1 MGDGRL
7 CSGQAGGVPS
17 QDRFSRSTLLFRE
30 VTAPKRRP
38 LGTSGID
45 VSELSLGSW
54 RTYERIPRDAGLAVM
69 NRARE
74 LGINFLDDA
83 RYNDETGTAP
93 LKTGYSE
100 VVFGELFRASGWNRN
115 EVVLAN
121 KLWWEF
127 WPEQDAAAEL
137 DGSLGRM
144 KMDYI
149 DLAYAE
155 QPPDGLTV
163 ERIVLEVGG
172 LISAG
177 KIRAWG
183 VLNWPAPMIA
193 EAAKSCAKAGVQL
206 PCAAQLAYS
215 LVRRSPVE
223 DADTVEALGAAGA
236 SVVSSFTLDGGAL
249 TGKYAKPG
257 AQGRLSSGAEDE
269 RHAAAFRVSQELA
282 ALAQRLGT
290 QSAPL
295 AIAFALLNPL
305 VASVLF
311 GSTTPD
317 QVSDN
322 LKAVELAATLDADA
336 IEQLRR
342 IGAES

>member
-1 MGDGRL
+1 M
-7 CSGQAGGVPS
+7 
-17 QDRFSRSTLLFRE
+17 
-30 VTAPKRRP
+30 TALPHRP
-38 LGTSGID
+38 LGASGID

-54 RTYERIPRDAGLAVM
+54 RTYERIPREAGIAVM
-69 NRARE
+69 KRARE

-83 RYNDETGTAP
+83 RYNDETGSAP
-93 LKTGYSE
+93 MKSGYSE
-100 VVFGELFRASGWNRN
+100 VVFGELFRASGWDRT

-137 DGSLGRM
+137 EGSLGRM
-144 KMDYI
+144 NMDYI
-149 DLAYAE
+149 DLVYAE
-155 QPPDGLTV
+155 RPPDGLTV

-177 KIRAWG
+177 KVRAWG

-193 EAAKSCAKAGVQL
+193 EAAKACAKAGVHL

-223 DADTVEALGAAGA
+223 DPDMVEALDVAGA

-249 TGKYAKPG
+249 TGKYSKPG
-257 AQGRLSSGAEDE
+257 AKGRLSGGAEDE
-269 RHAAAFRVSQELA
+269 HHAAAFRASEELA
-282 ALAQRLGT
+282 ALARKHGT
-290 QSAPL
+290 HSAPL

-305 VASVLF
+305 VASVLV
-311 GSTTPD
+311 GSTTPE
-317 QVSDN
+317 QLSDN
-322 LKAVELAATLDADA
+322 VTAVELATTLDPQVIA
-336 IEQLRR
+336 QLRR
-342 IGAES
+342 IGAEA

>member
-1 MGDGRL
+1 M
-7 CSGQAGGVPS
+7 PS
-17 QDRFSRSTLLFRE
+17 QDRCSRSTLLLRE
-30 VTAPKRRP
+30 VTPRSRRS
-38 LGTSGID
+38 LGASGIQ

-54 RTYERIPRDAGLAVM
+54 RTYERIPRDAGIAVM
-69 NRARE
+69 RRARE

-83 RYNDETGTAP
+83 RYNDESGTAP
-93 LKTGYSE
+93 IKSGYSE
-100 VVFGELFRASGWNRN
+100 VVFGELFRASGWTRQ
-115 EVVLAN
+115 EIVLAN
-121 KLWWEF
+121 KLWWEL

-137 DGSLGRM
+137 EGSLGRM

-155 QPPDGLTV
+155 RPPNGLTV

-172 LISAG
+172 LISSG
-177 KIRAWG
+177 KLRAWG
-183 VLNWPAPMIA
+183 VLNWPAPMIV
-193 EAAKSCAKAGVQL
+193 EAAKACAKAGVPP

-223 DADTVEALGAAGA
+223 DVDMVEALGLAGT

-257 AQGRLSSGAEDE
+257 AKGRLSSGTENE
-269 RHAAAFRVSQELA
+269 LHAAAFRASQELA
-282 ALAQRLGT
+282 ALAQQLGAH
-290 QSAPL
+290 SAPL

-311 GSTTPD
+311 GSTTPE
-317 QVSDN
+317 QVSEN
-322 LKAVELAATLDADA
+322 VRAVELAATLDAEA
-336 IEQLRR
+336 IAKLRR

>member
-1 MGDGRL
+1 
-7 CSGQAGGVPS
+7 
-17 QDRFSRSTLLFRE
+17 
-30 VTAPKRRP
+30 VTALKRRR
-38 LGTSGID
+38 LGASGID
-45 VSELSLGSW
+45 VTELSLGSW
-54 RTYERIPRDAGLAVM
+54 RTYERIPRDAGIAVM
-69 NRARE
+69 RRAKD

-93 LKTGYSE
+93 LKSGYSE
-100 VVFGELFRASGWNRN
+100 VVFGELFRASGWNRHD
-115 EVVLAN
+115 VVLAN

-137 DGSLGRM
+137 EGSLGRM

-172 LISAG
+172 LISSG
-177 KIRAWG
+177 KVRAWG

-193 EAAKSCAKAGVQL
+193 EAAKACAKAGVPL

-223 DADTVEALGAAGA
+223 EVDMMEALGSAGA

-257 AQGRLSSGAEDE
+257 AKGRLSSGVEDE
-269 RHAAAFRVSQELA
+269 RHRSAFRASQELA

-290 QSAPL
+290 HSAPL

-311 GSTTPD
+311 GSTTPE
-317 QVSDN
+317 QVSEN
-322 LKAVELAATLDADA
+322 MRAVELAATLDADA
-336 IEQLRR
+336 LAQLRR
-342 IGAES
+342 IGAET